1 MSDFDPFAATIFAD
15 HGYRA
20 LPGQKH
26 SLVMN
31 PATLDKVGVIS
42 QCDGGRART
51 GDRRRE
57 CGAARLGGAGRQE
70 PRRPAAPSLR
80 TASPMPATVP
90 PPS

>member
-31 PATLDKVGVIS
+31 
-42 QCDGGRART
+42 
-51 GDRRRE
+51 RRRSTRW
-57 CGAARLGGAGRQE
+57 ASSLNVM
-70 PRRPAAPSLR
+70 RRR
-80 TASPMPATVP
+80 WNR
-90 PPS
+90 